1 LASPSLTGV
10 PLSTTAAVDTNTTQI
25 ATTAYV
31 VGQGYAKL
39 ASPTFTGTPTLPTGT
54 IATTQSP
61 GNNTTALA
69 TTAFVT
75 AAVPAFGATA
85 DINEPLSTTKAAS
98 IANVRNMMLS
108 PGYQL
113 LYLAV
118 GVSGTALSGYYSSN
132 GGRFKDYANS
142 TTANSYGYWTLDTN
156 ASSIGYAGYTR
167 GDNLHVH
174 NWNKKIWMTGRCLYG
189 VWSNSLGIGD
199 TNGFARINLGGKNG
213 FQSGDILSSLK
224 GIGWKFAGGGTSPL
238 VLTVSDGYAVTNVTS
253 SFTPVAK
260 QAFDWS
266 MYSDGA
272 GNVTLFV
279 NDTQVA
285 TTTLGPTGTQAYGLY
300 MEGVDAIATT
310 SAYMSISTFGTK
322 IYHGT

>member
-1 LASPSLTGV
+1 LYY
-10 PLSTTAAVDTNTTQI
+10 PLSSNPSSYLVAADI
-25 ATTAYV
+25 AGKAD
-31 VGQGYAKL
+31 L
-39 ASPTFTGTPTLPTGT
+39 ASPTFTGTPSLPTGT
-54 IATTQSP
+54 IGVTQ
-61 GNNTTALA
+61 TAGDNSTKLA

-118 GVSGTALSGYYSSN
+118 GVSGTSLGGYYNSN

-142 TTANSYGYWTLDTN
+142 TTGNSYGYWTLDTN

-174 NWNKKIWMTGRCLYG
+174 NWNKKIWMSGRCLYG
-189 VWSNSLGIGD
+189 VWSTSGGIGD

-213 FQSGDILSSLK
+213 FQAGDLVTAQK
-224 GIGWKFAGGGTSPL
+224 GIGWKFAGGGSSAL
-238 VLTVSDGYAVTNVTS
+238 VLTVTNGSVRTDVTS

-285 TTTLGPTGTQAYGLY
+285 TTTLGPTGTQNFGLY

-310 SAYMSISTFGTK
+310 SAFMAISTFGTK